1 MAKNNIEL
9 LADFMF
15 EEMERLNDIDLDNLE
30 NSARLDEEIKRAKQM
45 SNMSK
50 QIIAAGRTQL
60 EAERFRADYAG
71 IQIRMPKMLEQ

>member
-15 EEMERLNDIDLDNLE
+15 EEMERLNDIDLDNPE
-30 NSARLDEEIKRAKQM
+30 NSARLDDEIKRAKQM

-50 QIIAAGRTQL
+50 QIVAAGRTQL

-71 IQIRMPKMLEQ
+71 IQIRVPKMLEQ